1 MILIGQFDSPFV
13 RRVGIALRH
22 YGMTFEHR
30 PWAVFRDA
38 EKLAELNPVRRVPT
52 LVLDDGTVL
61 TEAFVCLEV
70 LDEIQAGRDGARL
83 LLPRSGALRREGLRV
98 MGFAT
103 AVADKVVSLIYERVI
118 REQRS
123 VVWSERCTKQ
133 VLSTLHMLEREFAA
147 FRRPFFLGQQLSHA
161 DIAVSCALTLLR
173 DGLPQWLDTTPF
185 PQLHEL
191 QARCEA
197 LPIFQQTYQPF
208 DAPLE

>member
-13 RRVGIALRH
+13 RRVGITLRH
-22 YGMTFEHR
+22 YGMAFEHR

-38 EKLAELNPVRRVPT
+38 EKLAELTPLRRVPT
-52 LVLDDGTVL
+52 LVLDDGTVF
-61 TEAFVCLEV
+61 TETMVCLEV
-70 LDEIQAGRDGARL
+70 LDEIQAGIDASRL
-83 LLPRSGALRREGLRV
+83 LLPRSGPLRREGLRV

-103 AVADKVVSLIYERVI
+103 GLADKTVSLIYERVI

-133 VLSTLHMLEREFAA
+133 VLGTLQMLEREFSAVQQ
-147 FRRPFFLGQQLSHA
+147 PLFLGQELSHA
-161 DIAVSCALTLLR
+161 DIAVTCALTLLR
-173 DGLPQWLDTTPF
+173 DGLPNWLDSAPF
-185 PQLHEL
+185 PHLHNL

-197 LPIFQQTYQPF
+197 RPIFQQTFQLF